1 MKQNENFVV
10 YEKALFMQNLNK
22 KLQLAEEQIEEGK
35 VRDAKI
41 ALSELRSKYY
51 KK

>member
-1 MKQNENFVV
+1 MNQNENLVC
-10 YEKALFMQNLNK
+10 EKALFMQELYK
-22 KLQLAEEQIEEGK
+22 KLQLAEKQIEEGK

-41 ALSELRSKYY
+41 ALSELRNKYC